1 MAATFEINFRTR
13 IFWDGS
19 KQPNILQMM
28 ARAHSLAERRLAQGF
43 QKETHGEGQGVRSE
57 VDGMCGQ
64 AGDNRS

>member
-1 MAATFEINFRTR
+1 MAATFGINFRTQ

-28 ARAHSLAERRLAQGF
+28 ARAHSLAARRLAQGVH
-43 QKETHGEGQGVRSE
+43 QETHTEGRGVRSE
-57 VDGMCGQ
+57 VDGVCGQ